1 MIHSVCSPLLK
12 VIEMMNKADPF
23 DETDEKLV
31 GMLASHM
38 SAFMLNLAEGSS
50 SSNYATAKPMKIS

>member
-1 MIHSVCSPLLK
+1 
-12 VIEMMNKADPF
+12 MMNKAEPF
-23 DETDEKLV
+23 DEMDEKLV

-50 SSNYATAKPMKIS
+50 ASDYATAKPMNIS